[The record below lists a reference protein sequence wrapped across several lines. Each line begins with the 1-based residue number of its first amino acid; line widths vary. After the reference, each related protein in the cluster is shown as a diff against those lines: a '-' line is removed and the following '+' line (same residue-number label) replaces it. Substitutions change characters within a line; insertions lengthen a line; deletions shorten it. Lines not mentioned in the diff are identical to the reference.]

1 MPAERKPGSN
11 LGRSIIDWDEAFL
24 HYASL
29 PPDQRSY
36 RAVADQFGVSVRTVE
51 RHGRD
56 QRWKEQ
62 ARGLDRSAAKLA
74 VERLRNE
81 RVESLIDTEK
91 LVQASMV
98 TLASQ
103 LRAGT
108 VKVRPADLPG
118 LHKLRTVIWEQADSY
133 TEDET
138 VTQQPVDVGDR
149 LERKREVLRA
159 LDDAGVL
166 QQLLGRTGDCHHAD
180 PENAAADG
188 EVAS

>member
-1 MPAERKPGSN
+1 MAAERKPGSN
-11 LGRSIIDWDEAFL
+11 LGRPVIDWDDAFL
-24 HYASL
+24 YYASL
-29 PPDQRSY
+29 SPEQRSY
-36 RAVADQFGVSVRTVE
+36 RAVANQFGVSVRTVE

-56 QRWKEQ
+56 KRWKEQ
-62 ARGLDRSAAKLA
+62 ARELDRSAAKLA

-108 VKVRPADLPG
+108 VKVRPSDLPG
-118 LHKLRTVIWEQADSY
+118 LHKLRTVIWEQADNY
-133 TEDET
+133 TDDEPL
-138 VTQQPVDVGDR
+138 TQQTVDTTDR

-166 QQLLGRTGDCHHAD
+166 QQLLGRTDETKHSNAD
-180 PENAAADG
+180 DASVDG
-188 EVAS
+188 EVSS

>member
-1 MPAERKPGSN
+1 MAAERKPGSN
-11 LGRSIIDWDEAFL
+11 LGRPVIDWDEAFL
-24 HYASL
+24 YYASL
-29 PPDQRSY
+29 SPEQRSY
-36 RAVADQFGVSVRTVE
+36 RAVANQFGVSVRTVE

-56 QRWKEQ
+56 KRWKEQ
-62 ARGLDRSAAKLA
+62 ARELDRSAAKLA

-108 VKVRPADLPG
+108 VKVRPSDLPG

-133 TEDET
+133 GEDEPL
-138 VTQQPVDVGDR
+138 TQQPVDTTDR
-149 LERKREVLRA
+149 LERKREVLWA

-166 QQLLGRTGDCHHAD
+166 QQLLGKADGHDHAD
-180 PENAAADG
+180 AEGAAANG
-188 EVAS
+188 GVGS